1 MKCQRDSVYDKGE
14 RDRDQREISERERDG
29 RERERAIAMGMF
41 YIIIADKI
49 LTCNYWSWMMQTG
62 SSHYMMKYFVIVNKA
77 FMFVVCFKE
86 KLFGKESKS
95 VQKVWRVSPESHRHN
110 ARR

>member
-1 MKCQRDSVYDKGE
+1 MKCQRDSVYEKGE
-14 RDRDQREISERERDG
+14 
-29 RERERAIAMGMF
+29 RERERAIAIGMF
-41 YIIIADKI
+41 YIIIADNI

-62 SSHYMMKYFVIVNKA
+62 SSHYDEIFCNSEQS
-77 FMFVVCFKE
+77 FDVCFKE
-86 KLFGKESKS
+86 KLFGEESKP